1 MKAIIGKD
9 IKYAASLLTEGKLVA
24 IPTET
29 VYGLA
34 ANALDPDAVAK
45 IFLAK
50 NRPTFDPLIVH
61 VASIESMNE
70 LVTKIP
76 QKAYDLLEKFSPGP
90 LTVLLPKSDK
100 ICDLVTAA
108 SPLVGL
114 RIPSHPM
121 TLELL
126 KNLTFPLAAPSANP
140 FGYISPTEA
149 QHVYDQLGDKIS
161 YILDGNRSQVGVES
175 TIIGFE
181 EDIPTIYRFG
191 GISQESIE
199 SVIGKVS
206 SLTTSTSNPKA
217 PGLLKS
223 HYAPKKT
230 VILGNL
236 EKLIQRYNS
245 DDVAVLSLSS
255 HFNNVKHQ
263 YILSEKGCLIEAAHN
278 LFAALR
284 ELDTLNIKYI
294 LAELV
299 PDQGLG
305 KAINDRLIRASTKD

>member
-1 MKAIIGKD
+1 MTALIGKD
-9 IKYAASLLTEGKLVA
+9 IAFAASLLSEGKLVA

-29 VYGLA
+29 VYGLG
-34 ANALDPDAVAK
+34 ANALNQDAVGQ
-45 IFLAK
+45 IFTVK

-61 VASIESMNE
+61 VSSVENLHG
-70 LVTKIP
+70 LVTYIP
-76 QKAYDLLEKFSPGP
+76 QKALDLLEKFSPGP

-108 SPLVGL
+108 SPYVGI

-126 KNLTFPLAAPSANP
+126 KSINFPVAAPSANP
-140 FGYISPTEA
+140 FGYISPTTA
-149 QHVYDQLGDKIS
+149 QHVHDQLGDKIA
-161 YILDGNRSQVGVES
+161 YILDGHRSEVGLES
-175 TIIGFE
+175 TIIGF
-181 EDIPTIYRFG
+181 DDTIPTIYRFG

-199 SVIGKVS
+199 KVIGKVN

-236 EKLIQRYNS
+236 EKLINLYNQ
-245 DDVAVLSLSS
+245 DEVAVLSLSTDFPS
-255 HFNNVKHQ
+255 IKHQ
-263 YILSEKGCLIEAAHN
+263 YILSKKGCLIEAAHN
-278 LFAALR
+278 LFDALR
-284 ELDTLNIKYI
+284 KLDALDVKVI

-299 PDQGLG
+299 PNVGLG
-305 KAINDRLIRASTKD
+305 KAINDRLIRASAKQ